1 MNRFC
6 GAEGIQNVITLSA
19 FRSND
24 FDYLN
29 MIDGPL
35 KGLTS
40 RVVIVVNQE
49 GTIVHHEQVSDI
61 VNEPNYEAALASI

>member
-1 MNRFC
+1 
-6 GAEGIQNVITLSA
+6 
-19 FRSND
+19 
-24 FDYLN
+24 

-61 VNEPNYEAALASI
+61 VNEPNYETALASI